1 MMILPCL
8 FVAHYIAMNVKLVIS
23 QQLGTK
29 VALDT
34 TEQIRRKLELCQ
46 NYLEVY
52 DKVSQGY
59 TKWRGRLMEQLS
71 SAEIKLGIRQFQEVS
86 VQEKNS
92 AIRDCPI
99 SARGAIKS
107 HPFGTSAEQSGVCV
121 LKGCNFI
128 SPLALI
134 QQLYY

>member
-23 QQLGTK
+23 QQLGTRM
-29 VALDT
+29 ALDT

-52 DKVSQGY
+52 DKVSRGY

-71 SAEIKLGIRQFQEVS
+71 SAEIKMGIHQFQEVC
-86 VQEKNS
+86 VVVLYLVVLFFCFF
-92 AIRDCPI
+92 D
-99 SARGAIKS
+99 
-107 HPFGTSAEQSGVCV
+107 TSPPKRPESFY
-121 LKGCNFI
+121 LN
-128 SPLALI
+128 
-134 QQLYY
+134 

>member
-71 SAEIKLGIRQFQEVS
+71 SAEIKMGIRQFQEVC
-86 VQEKNS
+86 
-92 AIRDCPI
+92 I
-99 SARGAIKS
+99 
-107 HPFGTSAEQSGVCV
+107 QSRNPNPKYENG
-121 LKGCNFI
+121 F
-128 SPLALI
+128 
-134 QQLYY
+134 